1 MLSALLWGLIAA
13 SSLIIGALAGVARTW
28 NQRLIGLVLGF
39 GAGAL
44 VASISFELAEE
55 GFRVGGAL
63 PVALGLAAGAVTF
76 FVADHLLDRIGGDNT
91 RAAGVPLLLGALL
104 DGIPEQAVL
113 GIGIAAGGAVSPT
126 LLLAIFVSNL
136 PESIGSASDLRSAG
150 HRVRRIVLGWAA
162 VAALCAVATV
172 GGYQLQESAGASL
185 QGGIDGFAA
194 GALLVMLVGSMIPEA
209 TEKAREQ
216 TGLAAVLGF
225 ALAAGLSLAQ

>member
-1 MLSALLWGLIAA
+1 VLTALLWGLVAS
-13 SSLIIGALAGVARTW
+13 SSLIIGALAGVAHTW

-44 VASISFELAEE
+44 IASISFELAEE

-63 PVALGLAAGAVTF
+63 PVALGLASGAVTF
-76 FVADHLLDRIGGDNT
+76 FVADQLVDRLGGDTT

-113 GIGIAAGGAVSPT
+113 GIGIAGGGAVSPT

-150 HRVRRIVLGWAA
+150 HRVGRIVLGWAA
-162 VAALCAVATV
+162 VAALCAAATV
-172 GGYQLQESAGASL
+172 GGYQLQETAGASL
-185 QGGIDGFAA
+185 QG
-194 GALLVMLVGSMIPEA
+194 
-209 TEKAREQ
+209 
-216 TGLAAVLGF
+216 
-225 ALAAGLSLAQ
+225 

>member
-1 MLSALLWGLIAA
+1 MLTALLWGLAA
-13 SSLIIGALAGVARTW
+13 SASLIIGALAGVSRTW
-28 NQRLIGLVLGF
+28 NQRFIGLVLGF

-44 VASISFELAEE
+44 IASISFELAEE

-63 PVALGLAAGAVTF
+63 PVALGLAFGAVTF
-76 FVADHLLDRIGGDNT
+76 FVTDHLVDRLGGDT
-91 RAAGVPLLLGALL
+91 ARAAGIPLLLGALL

-113 GIGIAAGGAVSPT
+113 GIGIAGGGAVSPT

-150 HRVRRIVLGWAA
+150 RRVGRIVLGWTA
-162 VAALCAVATV
+162 VAALCAAATV
-172 GGYQLQESAGASL
+172 GGYQLQETAGASL
-185 QGGIDGFAA
+185 QGGVDGFAA

-216 TGLAAVLGF
+216 AGLAAVLGF

>member
-1 MLSALLWGLIAA
+1 MLTALLWGMVAA

-28 NQRLIGLVLGF
+28 NERLIGLVLGF

-63 PVALGLAAGAVTF
+63 PVALGLAAGAVMF
-76 FVADHLLDRIGGDNT
+76 VVADHLVARLGGDNT
-91 RAAGVPLLLGALL
+91 RAAGIPLLLGALL

-113 GIGIAAGGAVSPT
+113 GIGIAGGGAVSPT

-150 HRVRRIVLGWAA
+150 HKVGRIVLGWAA

-172 GGYQLQESAGASL
+172 GGFQLQEVAGASL

-216 TGLAAVLGF
+216 AGLAAVLGF

>member
-1 MLSALLWGLIAA
+1 MLTALLWGLLAS
-13 SSLIIGALAGVARTW
+13 SSLIIGGLAGAARTW
-28 NQRLIGLVLGF
+28 NQRIIGLVLGF

-44 VASISFELAEE
+44 IASISFELSEE

-63 PVALGLAAGAVTF
+63 PVTFGLASGAVTF
-76 FVADHLLDRIGGDNT
+76 FVADHLVDRLGGDNG
-91 RAAGVPLLLGALL
+91 RAPGITLLLGALL

-113 GIGIAAGGAVSPT
+113 GIGIAGGGAVSPT
-126 LLLAIFVSNL
+126 LLIAIFVSNL

-150 HRVRRIVLGWAA
+150 HRVGRIVLGWVA
-162 VAALCAVATV
+162 VATLCAIATV
-172 GGYQLQESAGASL
+172 GGYQLQETAGASL
-185 QGGIDGFAA
+185 QSGIDGFAA

-209 TEKAREQ
+209 TEKAGQQ